1 MNKNKKFEISQN
13 LASEIYKTHGF
24 IFSPL
29 LDLVRYLNSKPNCA
43 QLAIKLLD
51 EYFQYLE
58 EDEHEKE
65 E

>member
-13 LASEIYKTHGF
+13 LASEIYKTQGT

-29 LDLVRYLNSKPNCA
+29 LYLVKDLNLKPNCA

>member
-13 LASEIYKTHGF
+13 LASEIYKTQGI

-51 EYFQYLE
+51 EYFEYLRE
-58 EDEHEKE
+58 KDEKE

>member
-1 MNKNKKFEISQN
+1 MNKNKKFKISQN

-51 EYFQYLE
+51 EYFEYLRE
-58 EDEHEKE
+58 KDEKE